1 MQLNARDAMGVAI
14 WSDRHDVGKGTEMPV
29 LQVRVSLVP
38 GSVVVDALCAGYE
51 TGHWRAGALVEDLF
65 DRHLLTFALSYTEAR
80 SVTSATA
87 IQSVRDAAVS
97 VYSTDKYQHR
107 GEFGELLL
115 HAALV
120 DFYGAEPAVSKIYYE
135 DSSNDVVKGFDSVH
149 VVAEPDNSL
158 KIWLGEA
165 KFYADLDGAIAS
177 ALLDIETHLA
187 TDFLRKEFVFI
198 TRKVDDEWPLAQAFK
213 EMIVRAR
220 SLDEISSAIVMPVF
234 LTYDSDAV
242 SQHDVV
248 GEDYVAALTVEVTE
262 ALSSFESRL
271 KKPLEVEIRLILVP
285 LKSKAK
291 LVDLMHAKLRALQGI

>member
-1 MQLNARDAMGVAI
+1 MPGSGLASRYGRATE
-14 WSDRHDVGKGTEMPV
+14 RVGKGTEMPV

-38 GSVVVDALCAGYE
+38 NSVAVDALCAGYE
-51 TGHWRAGALVEDLF
+51 TGLWRGEALVEDIF
-65 DRHLLTFALSYTEAR
+65 DRHLLTFALSYAEAKR
-80 SVTSATA
+80 ITSATA

-97 VYSTDKYQHR
+97 VYSTDKYQRR

-135 DSSNDVVKGFDSVH
+135 DSSNEVVKGFDSVH
-149 VVAEPDNSL
+149 VVAETNETL

-165 KFYADLDGAIAS
+165 KFYEDLDGAMAS
-177 ALLDIETHLA
+177 ALDDIQKHLA

-220 SLDEISSAIVMPVF
+220 SLDEISSAIVMPIF
-234 LTYDSDAV
+234 LTYDSDTVA
-242 SQHDVV
+242 QHDVV
-248 GEDYVAALTVEVTE
+248 TAEYVANLTEEVAA

-285 LKSKAK
+285 LKSKAN
-291 LVDLMHAKLRALQGI
+291 LVTLMHNKLRALQGI